1 MARRSKMSFQKR
13 QREKKK
19 AEKAALK
26 RDERSRRE
34 KEPREGGGTVAT
46 PDDLADYGFP
56 SGDDEGEAEPPD
68 EPRR

>member
-34 KEPREGGGTVAT
+34 KEPR
-46 PDDLADYGFP
+46 
-56 SGDDEGEAEPPD
+56 
-68 EPRR
+68 